1 MRTKYFLLLLTSVAG
16 MATAQMGMGIYFWKL
31 SKSSSSNSSHLFKQ
45 AQVNVEKDYADV
57 IDSWSWVPLPL
68 LIIFI
73 LCYNIGA
80 GVVTNFICIARQM
93 TNPIVLSG
101 LKILQFN
108 NFLLGGI

>member
-1 MRTKYFLLLLTSVAG
+1 

-80 GVVTNFICIARQM
+80 GVDTNINLLFTCIARQM
-93 TNPIVLSG
+93 TNPNILSG
-101 LKILQFN
+101 LKILQSN
-108 NFLLGGI
+108 NFLLEGI

>member
-31 SKSSSSNSSHLFKQ
+31 SKSSSSNSSHLLKQ

-57 IDSWSWVPLPL
+57 IDSWSWLPLPL

-80 GVVTNFICIARQM
+80 GVATNIICIARQM
-93 TNPIVLSG
+93 INPNVLSG
-101 LKILQFN
+101 LKILQSN
-108 NFLLGGI
+108 NFLLGEI